1 MRSMRNP
8 PGLRSGARLP
18 ILPRLM
24 ARVTVE
30 DCLARIPNRFALTIL
45 ASRRARSLSEGRGR
59 AMVECDNKEGVTAL
73 REISADRVRYKEDVA
88 DTMVDFIEEQRRQLR
103 VTTGEHTFLEAASLR
118 ALEDDD
124 VDGDEVEEDDDI
136 EELQA
141 DPEAMNKQAKKN
153 SEEEDEVEEDEE
165 EGEEEEADEAPDDEA
180 EFAGEEDAEFV
191 GEGEEDDDDDDD
203 AADEADEP
211 EAEED

>member
-1 MRSMRNP
+1 
-8 PGLRSGARLP
+8 
-18 ILPRLM
+18 M

-73 REISADRVRYKEDVA
+73 REISSDRVRYKEEVA
-88 DTMVDFIEEQRRQLR
+88 STMVDFIEEQRRQLR

-124 VDGDEVEEDDDI
+124 LDDEGDDEGDEV

-141 DPEAMNKQAKKN
+141 DPEALNKQAKKN
-153 SEEEDEVEEDEE
+153 S
-165 EGEEEEADEAPDDEA
+165 
-180 EFAGEEDAEFV
+180 
-191 GEGEEDDDDDDD
+191 DDDDDDD
-203 AADEADEP
+203 EEETEAASDDDDDAEFDGDDAEFDGDVADADGDGDAESSDDDE
-211 EAEED
+211 EEESDD

>member
-1 MRSMRNP
+1 
-8 PGLRSGARLP
+8 
-18 ILPRLM
+18 M

-30 DCLARIPNRFALTIL
+30 DCLARVPNRFALTIL

-73 REISADRVRYKEDVA
+73 REISSDRVRYKEDVA
-88 DTMVDFIEEQRRQLR
+88 NTMVDFIEEQRRQLR

-124 VDGDEVEEDDDI
+124 IDGDDGDDEDDDI

-141 DPEAMNKQAKKN
+141 DPEALNKQAKKVT
-153 SEEEDEVEEDEE
+153 EDDEVEDEDEEE
-165 EGEEEEADEAPDDEA
+165 EGEEEEGESSDDEDA
-180 EFAGEEDAEFV
+180 DFGGDEDADFV
-191 GEGEEDDDDDDD
+191 PDDDDLSDDSEESEESED
-203 AADEADEP
+203 
-211 EAEED
+211 EED

>member
-1 MRSMRNP
+1 
-8 PGLRSGARLP
+8 
-18 ILPRLM
+18 M

-59 AMVECDNKEGVTAL
+59 SMVECDNKEGVTAL

-141 DPEAMNKQAKKN
+141 DPEALNKQAKKV
-153 SEEEDEVEEDEE
+153 SGEDEEEVEEDEVV
-165 EGEEEEADEAPDDEA
+165 EGEEEEADDATDDEA
-180 EFAGEEDAEFV
+180 DFAGEEDAEFV
-191 GEGEEDDDDDDD
+191 GEDEEAEDLDDDE
-203 AADEADEP
+203 DEAEEP

>member
-1 MRSMRNP
+1 
-8 PGLRSGARLP
+8 
-18 ILPRLM
+18 M

-45 ASRRARSLSEGRGR
+45 ASRRARALSEGRGR
-59 AMVECDNKEGVTAL
+59 AMIECENKEGVTAL
-73 REISADRVRYKEDVA
+73 REISADRVRFKEVVA

-124 VDGDEVEEDDDI
+124 VDGDDGEEEDDDI

-141 DPEAMNKQAKKN
+141 DPEALNKQAKKN
-153 SEEEDEVEEDEE
+153 SEDGDEEVEEEV
-165 EGEEEEADEAPDDEA
+165 EEEEADVVADDEEA
-180 EFAGEEDAEFV
+180 DFAGEEDADFA
-191 GEGEEDDDDDDD
+191 GDDADDD
-203 AADEADEP
+203 ATDDD
-211 EAEED
+211 AEEPAADDD

>member
-1 MRSMRNP
+1 
-8 PGLRSGARLP
+8 
-18 ILPRLM
+18 M

-59 AMVECDNKEGVTAL
+59 AMIDCENKEGVTAL

-141 DPEAMNKQAKKN
+141 DPEALNKQAKKV
-153 SEEEDEVEEDEE
+153 SGEDEE
-165 EGEEEEADEAPDDEA
+165 EVEEEVEGEDEEADDAPDEET

-191 GEGEEDDDDDDD
+191 AEGEDDEEDAEDLD
-203 AADEADEP
+203 DEADEP
-211 EAEED
+211 EAEEE

>member
-1 MRSMRNP
+1 
-8 PGLRSGARLP
+8 
-18 ILPRLM
+18 M

-59 AMVECDNKEGVTAL
+59 SMVECDNKEGVTAL

-141 DPEAMNKQAKKN
+141 DPEAMNKQAKK
-153 SEEEDEVEEDEE
+153 SSDEEDEVEDEVEEDPEA
-165 EGEEEEADEAPDDEA
+165 EEADDAPDEEA
-180 EFAGEEDAEFV
+180 EFAGEEDPEFV
-191 GEGEEDDDDDDD
+191 ADAEDDADDD
-203 AADEADEP
+203 ADEPEEP
-211 EAEED
+211 EAEEE